1 MISYS
6 SPGYLYN
13 EQQLL
18 LGSKNICCAVLCRA
32 LIKTFINKTLVY
44 KRNLLFLCMYFS
56 THTLNFVRQPAFG
69 TRWTR
74 KQILINIQRY
84 EKDRQTNEQSCSV
97 VIAKIKG
104 KHIRKTYTGNLFCLF
119 AIACCFWSL
128 SIMLFS
134 YGDITVVSEGAGP
147 PNSDLCFVLR
157 PPPMTRD
164 IHFSRLYPGIPLPIV
179 WQWHCCSTDM
189 NHMIIEVNQH
199 YHRTQP
205 KVS

>member
-32 LIKTFINKTLVY
+32 LIKTFINKCISATY
-44 KRNLLFLCMYFS
+44 YFCAC
-56 THTLNFVRQPAFG
+56 TLNFVRQPAFG

-128 SIMLFS
+128 SIMLVYS
-134 YGDITVVSEGAGP
+134 HGDITIVGEGAGP

-157 PPPMTRD
+157 APQQWNFPMRATHTMTRD
-164 IHFSRLYPGIPLPIV
+164 IHFFTIISGDTFAERLAMALLLNGHDHRS
-179 WQWHCCSTDM
+179 QSTL
-189 NHMIIEVNQH
+189 
-199 YHRTQP
+199 
-205 KVS
+205 S